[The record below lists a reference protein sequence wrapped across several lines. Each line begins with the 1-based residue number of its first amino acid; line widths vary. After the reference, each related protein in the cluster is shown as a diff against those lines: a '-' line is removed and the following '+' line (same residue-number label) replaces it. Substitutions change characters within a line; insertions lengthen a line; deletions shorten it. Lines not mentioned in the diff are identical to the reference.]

1 MNGGRIGLLNGSLVP
16 NLVSF
21 ALKTGRL
28 ADSPATALQLD
39 TQMLHGRGS
48 KGRLPVNYASS
59 SANYGSRPYLG
70 TGGTRSQVSVRTAKK
85 VRLTSGGTA
94 SRRSLTV
101 ASVRPEGRE
110 WEAFQEM
117 FRTSHSKFLR
127 LAYGVL
133 RNQEDAED
141 AVQDAL
147 LSAYLHLR
155 CFEGRSAIT
164 TWFTRI
170 VLNASFMIRRKH
182 TSSRIDSFPDSCT
195 EDIPWTEKIP
205 AYQPDPE
212 MHCAEKETF
221 KQVDVLLGQM
231 SPILRQAFTMTY
243 YDEMSNKQASAMLG
257 ITMGTFKSRLFR
269 AKQHLLVQTQRSLV
283 APIRRATHSSYSHTK
298 TTLQGLTTKPT
309 EISS

>member
-1 MNGGRIGLLNGSLVP
+1 M
-16 NLVSF
+16 
-21 ALKTGRL
+21 T
-28 ADSPATALQLD
+28 
-39 TQMLHGRGS
+39 
-48 KGRLPVNYASS
+48 YASS
-59 SANYGSRPYLG
+59 SVNYGSRPYLG
-70 TGGTRSQVSVRTAKK
+70 AGGTRSQVSVRPAKK
-85 VRLTSGGTA
+85 ARLNSGGTT

-101 ASVRPEGRE
+101 ASARPEGQE

-155 CFEGRSAIT
+155 SFEGRSAIT

-170 VLNASFMIRRKH
+170 VLNASFMIRRKRI
-182 TSSRIDSFPDSCT
+182 SSRIDSFPDSCT
-195 EDIPWTEKIP
+195 TEDIPWTEKIP
-205 AYQPDPE
+205 GSQPDPE
-212 MHCAEKETF
+212 MFCAEKETF
-221 KQVDVLLGQM
+221 NLIDVLLGQM

-257 ITMGTFKSRLFR
+257 VTMGTFKSRLFR
-269 AKQHLLVQTQRSLV
+269 AKQHLLDQTQRSLV
-283 APIRRATHSSYSHTK
+283 APIRRATHSPYSHAK
-298 TTLQGLTTKPT
+298 TTLQALTTKPT
-309 EISS
+309 EISSQEMAFS